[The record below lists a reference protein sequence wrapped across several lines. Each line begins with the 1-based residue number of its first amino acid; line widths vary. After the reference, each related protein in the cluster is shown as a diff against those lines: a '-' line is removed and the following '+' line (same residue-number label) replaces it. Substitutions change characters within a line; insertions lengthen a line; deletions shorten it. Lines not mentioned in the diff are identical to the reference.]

1 LAQFQLELVPAGL
14 KLLPVKVFDY
24 QLLANP
30 IAVLKE
36 GKQEVAAPVGSKALE
51 G

>member
-1 LAQFQLELVPAGL
+1 LADFQLELVPAGL
-14 KLLPVKVFDY
+14 KLLPVKVFAY

-30 IAVLKE
+30 VAVLKE
-36 GKQEVAAPVGSKALE
+36 GKHEVAAPVGTKALE